1 MTAFGTRIFLFR
13 SPARITTSAVIT
25 LVMLPIGRSVSSPR
39 LHSSVPVA
47 ASASTAP
54 LAFTRR
60 GMPVTG
66 LAGEAGA
73 GAGEAGPAAGAADRP
88 AGAAGRVACAAA
100 LVTAEPTLAA
110 QDADGEGRAAADQAT
125 AAPAIIPLAAA
136 VAVRRTR
143 MRMPLRS

>member
-66 LAGEAGA
+66 LAGEAG
-73 GAGEAGPAAGAADRP
+73 PAAGAADRA